1 MLYLFI
7 VYCPVRIGMLAKCVD
22 ALCTK
27 HIHMC
32 LLARG
37 HFLTFLTNI
46 IMASTPINPIDN
58 KVIKN
63 VDDLVNYLEY
73 KIRQAG
79 RRLTDVKDANLLND
93 QRADVGELSILSPL
107 LTVVLHPQD
116 EKNAQEPAVNR
127 SSIHDNGLY
136 VALGKLL
143 VNLQVVPADQ
153 KHSWLTYLAT
163 LPKK

>member
-1 MLYLFI
+1 
-7 VYCPVRIGMLAKCVD
+7 
-22 ALCTK
+22 
-27 HIHMC
+27 
-32 LLARG
+32 
-37 HFLTFLTNI
+37 
-46 IMASTPINPIDN
+46 MASTPTNPIDN

-93 QRADVGELSILSPL
+93 QRADVGEVSILSPL
-107 LTVVLHPQD
+107 LNVVLHPQN
-116 EKNAQEPAVNR
+116 ENNANEPVVNR

-143 VNLQVVPADQ
+143 VNLQVVPSSE
-153 KHSWLTYLAT
+153 KHQWLQYLAN
-163 LPKK
+163 LPK